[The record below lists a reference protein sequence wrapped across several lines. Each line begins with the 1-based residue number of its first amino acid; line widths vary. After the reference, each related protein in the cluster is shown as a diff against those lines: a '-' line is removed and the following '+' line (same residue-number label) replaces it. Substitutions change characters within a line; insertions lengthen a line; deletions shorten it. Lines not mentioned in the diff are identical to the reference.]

1 MGTREIWLLAI
12 IIAIDAFI
20 MMAKR
25 GAQLPRIR
33 LQNLLPIAVF
43 YGLFEILAFSFGEL
57 THHIKNRFSNQEQM
71 LFLLEIVAMLIFF
84 SLSAHFISK
93 ALMKTKIEEK
103 REESVNVRE
112 LIKGAMTTSLDAI
125 VTGAAIGLFHIE
137 TEKFHWPIFLMTT
150 IAVITGTY
158 AGYRLGYEKFTRIY
172 MGSGIILLLIG
183 IQVLI
188 DFIFI

>member
-25 GAQLPRIR
+25 GAQVPRIR
-33 LQNLLPIAVF
+33 FQLLLPIAVF
-43 YGLFEILAFSFGEL
+43 YGFFEILAFSFGEL
-57 THHIKNRFSNQEQM
+57 THHVKNRFSNQEQIV
-71 LFLLEIVAMLIFF
+71 FFLEIAAVLIFF
-84 SLSAHFISK
+84 SLSAHFITK

-112 LIKGAMTTSLDAI
+112 LINGAMTTSLDAI
-125 VTGAAIGLFHIE
+125 VAGAAIGLLHIE
-137 TEKFHWPIFLMTT
+137 TKELNWPIFLMTT

-158 AGYRLGYEKFTRIY
+158 AGYRLGYEKFTSIY
-172 MGSGIILLLIG
+172 MGSGIIMLLIG

-188 DFIFI
+188 KFILV